1 MKVEGRL
8 EKDPDRR
15 VQEAIRLAI
24 DKIAELGSVRQALL
38 WFLEHELELPTRVN
52 GGPVTWRRPHYAT
65 LRAFI
70 DNPAYGGAYAYG
82 RTGVSIQYDGAGAKA
97 RPRRRPRAEWLALK
111 PGAHEGYVDWD
122 RAEAIRKMVSDN
134 ASTASSRG
142 APKKG
147 SALLAGILRCRR
159 CGRKLTVQYTGT
171 KHDIPRYSCVRGR
184 MDYGERRYLSLE
196 LDVGTDRRA
205 VRHRGAEFDGTVR
218 PLEEQMAGD
227 AKVWAK
233 LADKYDL
240 KERDIDPP
248 VSPWHTDA
256 DLGRPMEVVTDMSKS
271 REVGF
276 TGYIATD
283 RAFFDLFEKLREDGI
298 IPPA

>member
-1 MKVEGRL
+1 
-8 EKDPDRR
+8 
-15 VQEAIRLAI
+15 
-24 DKIAELGSVRQALL
+24 
-38 WFLEHELELPTRVN
+38 
-52 GGPVTWRRPHYAT
+52 
-65 LRAFI
+65 
-70 DNPAYGGAYAYG
+70 
-82 RTGVSIQYDGAGAKA
+82 
-97 RPRRRPRAEWLALK
+97 
-111 PGAHEGYVDWD
+111 
-122 RAEAIRKMVSDN
+122 
-134 ASTASSRG
+134 
-142 APKKG
+142 
-147 SALLAGILRCRR
+147 
-159 CGRKLTVQYTGT
+159 
-171 KHDIPRYSCVRGR
+171 
-184 MDYGERRYLSLE
+184 
-196 LDVGTDRRA
+196 
-205 VRHRGAEFDGTVR
+205 
-218 PLEEQMAGD
+218 MAGD